1 MEYLIAFILGY
12 FALLAGLS
20 FAARP
25 ARLRMKRLATELLA
39 EHRYD
44 ADVTE
49 YLQHQ
54 LATAYSWRAAPI
66 DTFVM
71 IAALIVPA
79 RVFWEK
85 ARKVEAEHP
94 VMFSDPRFYRF
105 DNDYTLSIAA
115 VNPLFGVLMYA
126 ANVLIVLK
134 LMAFAKRA
142 DVRRQIPP
150 IGMMNPA

>member
-1 MEYLIAFILGY
+1 M
-12 FALLAGLS
+12 LLAGLS
-20 FAARP
+20 LAARP
-25 ARLRMKRLATELLA
+25 ARLRMKRLADELLV
-39 EHRYD
+39 EYRYD
-44 ADVTE
+44 ASVSE

-79 RVFWEK
+79 GMFWEK

-94 VMFSDPRFYRF
+94 AVFSDPRFYQF
-105 DNDYTLSIAA
+105 DNDYTVSIAA
-115 VNPLFGVLMYA
+115 VNPLFGAAMYV